1 MRPDEVVLV
10 VSQHGIEV
18 VLMRLRLVKIVRAC
32 ELLVLEVDLTVGPV
46 P

>member
-1 MRPDEVVLV
+1 MRPDEAVLV
-10 VSQHGIEV
+10 VSQHCIEV

-32 ELLVLEVDLTVGPV
+32 ELLVLKVDLTVGSV